1 MGVPVRALGIALA
14 IALCAAAAARA
25 FTLGSG
31 ATVLGWRFN
40 ELGFYLNPSGC
51 SIPQA
56 EIETAMDIA
65 FGLWNSV
72 GSSRLRLFR
81 NGTVTTTVSQALA
94 GDGAGPPSP
103 MVLCDTGL
111 TATIGADSNSI
122 PAATASAFSGDDRRV
137 DYAILLLNS
146 ESGKSANIRN
156 LSATKLAIILAH
168 EIGHALGLGHTTDT
182 TALMYFDATEKTE
195 LGLSQDDIDGI
206 TFLYPRQE
214 PALGEIFGC
223 GAAVDRRG
231 AATSPGAAAAAAWP
245 LLPAYLVTRRR
256 MRRPTQRKGDPR

>member
-1 MGVPVRALGIALA
+1 MRLLGAALA
-14 IALCAAAAARA
+14 LALCAAGTARA
-25 FTLGSG
+25 FTLSSG
-31 ATVLGWRFN
+31 TTVLGWRFN

-56 EIETAMDIA
+56 EVETAMDIA

-72 GSSRLRLFR
+72 GSSRLRIFR
-81 NGTVTTTVSQALA
+81 STTVTTTVSQALA

-103 MVLCDTGL
+103 MVLCDTAL
-111 TATIGADSNSI
+111 TTTIGANSNSI
-122 PAATASAFSGDDRRV
+122 PAATASAFNGQDRRV
-137 DYAILLLNS
+137 DYAIILLNS

-156 LSATKLAIILAH
+156 LNPTKLAIILAH

-182 TALMYFDATEKTE
+182 AALMYFDATDKTV

-214 PALGEIFGC
+214 PALGDLYGC
-223 GAAVDRRG
+223 GAAERG
-231 AATSPGAAAAAAWP
+231 HKASTPVAASAAAAAWP
-245 LLPAYLVTRRR
+245 LLPAYVVTRRR
-256 MRRPTQRKGDPR
+256 RRRKP